1 MTSFPWGQRG
11 PARGSEAGDRRGPG
25 NSEVHPLLPPRSA
38 IQFSSSEP
46 GGEAKDSMESNFPKQ
61 LQPGRRGVESW
72 LVLRTALSCF
82 FLGSHSIQPSLR
94 DLLLATATHICA
106 HMAHTC
112 THTHVVGENT
122 LIISLTF
129 LKDWWSG
136 GGNFRRNGPEG
147 KFLIT
152 TKKAE
157 REENTCLI
165 LLQTL
170 YSVFSKSWFRLETA
184 YQERKVLKHVTKWL
198 SPAKPVVC

>member
-1 MTSFPWGQRG
+1 MARHGALEQVTGGALGTQRSTLSCH
-11 PARGSEAGDRRGPG
+11 PEA
-25 NSEVHPLLPPRSA
+25 
-38 IQFSSSEP
+38 QFSFLHQNQVE
-46 GGEAKDSMESNFPKQ
+46 KQ
-61 LQPGRRGVESW
+61 RIAWSQTSQ
-72 LVLRTALSCF
+72 S
-82 FLGSHSIQPSLR
+82 SHSQDVEGWNPGWFWGPHSAAFFWV
-94 DLLLATATHICA
+94 ATASSQVWEISYLLQLLTYVHTRHTHA
-106 HMAHTC
+106 HR
-112 THTHVVGENT
+112 HTHVVGENT